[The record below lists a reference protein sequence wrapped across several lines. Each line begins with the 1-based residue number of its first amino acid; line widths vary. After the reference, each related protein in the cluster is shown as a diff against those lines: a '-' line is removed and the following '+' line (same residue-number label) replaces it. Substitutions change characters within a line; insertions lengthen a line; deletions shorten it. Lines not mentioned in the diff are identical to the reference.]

1 MDIQIPQAA
10 SSVTGAGSSC
20 CRRPTIQ
27 KRPPILVGWGDVGS
41 NSDEGL
47 KEIYSLI
54 SGSAGRPTW
63 NEIYPKLLAHLQST
77 SVQDRVPAAT
87 PKDAVKKDDSAF
99 GFGRAQATPE
109 PKERLGGVVRRSL
122 WL

>member
-1 MDIQIPQAA
+1 ML
-10 SSVTGAGSSC
+10 SSPDYSETTPDPGG
-20 CRRPTIQ
+20 
-27 KRPPILVGWGDVGS
+27 LGGVGS

-54 SGSAGRPTW
+54 SGSADRPTW

-87 PKDAVKKDDSAF
+87 PKNAAKKADSAF
-99 GFGRAQATPE
+99 GFGMAQATPE
-109 PKERLGGVVRRSL
+109 PQERLGGVVRRSL

>member
-1 MDIQIPQAA
+1 MLSSPDYSETIPDP
-10 SSVTGAGSSC
+10 GG
-20 CRRPTIQ
+20 
-27 KRPPILVGWGDVGS
+27 LGGVGS

-54 SGSAGRPTW
+54 SGSADRPTW

-87 PKDAVKKDDSAF
+87 PKDAAKKADSAF
-99 GFGRAQATPE
+99 GFGMAQATPE
-109 PKERLGGVVRRSL
+109 PQERLGGVVRRSL